1 MLAQDQ
7 ILFEDS
13 LRFLKEGAGRLLRC
27 VVAMIPSYW
36 NVGQIIDF
44 TSSDMELPYD
54 FYLLMV
60 VGLILQPIGIM
71 PLSRLLRTTRSV
83 GIADIIR
90 T

>member
-1 MLAQDQ
+1 
-7 ILFEDS
+7 
-13 LRFLKEGAGRLLRC
+13 
-27 VVAMIPSYW
+27 
-36 NVGQIIDF
+36 
-44 TSSDMELPYD
+44 LPYD